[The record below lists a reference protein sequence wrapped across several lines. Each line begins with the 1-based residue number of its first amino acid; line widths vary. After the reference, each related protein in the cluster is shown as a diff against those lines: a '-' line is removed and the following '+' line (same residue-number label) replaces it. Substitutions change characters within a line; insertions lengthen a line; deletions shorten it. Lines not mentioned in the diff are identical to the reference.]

1 MKFKNLHGGSIMFPI
16 AEGTEVVPGAVYQI
30 TNGVAVKVEG
40 AITAELF
47 GVCQGGDKIEVGK
60 IMLDI
65 DPTSLFIEKYEN
77 KPTVGAFVDSHKLVV
92 AVDEAKEEFSY
103 LVRKQAVLEEDEG
116 NDEGTQPEA

>member
-16 AEGTEVVPGAVYQI
+16 AEGTEVVPGAVYQV
-30 TNGVAVKVEG
+30 TGGFAAKVTG

-47 GVCQGGDKIEVGK
+47 GVCMGGNNVEVGK

-65 DPTSLFIEKYEN
+65 DPTSLFVEKYDS
-77 KPTVGAFVDSHKLVV
+77 KPTVGTFVDGHKLVV

-103 LVRKQAVLEEDEG
+103 LVRKNA
-116 NDEGTQPEA
+116 

>member
-30 TNGVAVKVEG
+30 TGGKAVKVEG
-40 AITAELF
+40 AISADLF

-65 DPTSLFIEKYEN
+65 DPTSLFAEKYDS
-77 KPTVGAFVDSHKLVV
+77 KPTVGTFVDGHKLVV
-92 AVDEAKEEFSY
+92 AVDEAIKEFSY
-103 LVRKQAVLEEDEG
+103 LVRKNA
-116 NDEGTQPEA
+116 